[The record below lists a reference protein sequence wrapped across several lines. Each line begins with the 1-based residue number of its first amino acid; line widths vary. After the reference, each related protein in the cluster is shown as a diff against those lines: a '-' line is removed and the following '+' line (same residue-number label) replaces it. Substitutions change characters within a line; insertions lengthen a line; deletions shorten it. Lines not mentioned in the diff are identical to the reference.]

1 MKSRHFF
8 CSTDYHKKL
17 SRGIANEVEMMKTK
31 RIYDQKE
38 DSDGTRILYYL
49 HVISIRKHLESDDES
64 ANLVTNWMLESNFS
78 SEEFEDYHQA
88 LSMFN
93 NISKDGTQIILYE
106 IKKSP
111 VDGSI
116 VKKTPLLNSKKA
128 ETKSRSFKRITYR
141 KSGDKSDDHPKK
153 KNKFKDFKVRIFL
166 LIIVFLTFI
175 AIMFFMNSIA
185 GESSNVTTVHQSIL
199 FRIDNPS
206 YFLHL

>member
-1 MKSRHFF
+1 M
-8 CSTDYHKKL
+8 
-17 SRGIANEVEMMKTK
+17 
-31 RIYDQKE
+31 
-38 DSDGTRILYYL
+38 
-49 HVISIRKHLESDDES
+49 ESDDES
-64 ANLVTNWMLESNFS
+64 ENLVTNWKLESNFS

-93 NISKDGTQIILYE
+93 NISKDGTQVILYE
-106 IKKSP
+106 IKKRP

-128 ETKSRSFKRITYR
+128 KTKSRSFKRITYR
-141 KSGDKSDDHPKK
+141 KSADKSDDHPKK
-153 KNKFKDFKVRIFL
+153 KSKFKDFKVRIFL

-185 GESSNVTTVHQSIL
+185 GESSNVTTVYQSIL

-206 YFLHL
+206 YFLHLYYR